1 VKKELTMR
9 RKHSDHQL
17 TEHACLVIWG
27 DYARQLGFL
36 ERFHQLTFRQR
47 KREHSPQGKVLEL
60 LVATL
65 AGLPYLKDISRE
77 AHPIDQDQAVAR
89 AWGQAGWADYSGVSR
104 TMQRLT
110 IAEAQAVIA
119 CLQAVSQPF
128 IDEEVDLALRA
139 EGRVVLDGDLTGI
152 PVSKSSRTYPN
163 PAYGHMDDGLRL
175 GYQAAMVSLRSPS
188 YQRLWLSID
197 HKPGNTL
204 SSSQAEAL
212 VQAAEA
218 RLRRRPWRRTGLLE
232 KRVAQLSLIEQAL
245 RQKMERAQSLW
256 EQAQQQLEHTCAQQ
270 LAVEQQVQQ
279 LEQVYT
285 EKNRPLR
292 PKSKLILARQRVEVL
307 ARRIPGNQKTVEKAQ
322 TRWVKAQAEL
332 ARQQVC
338 QQQAQVRLERFQQD
352 NRHNAKPLPVAIRL
366 DAGFGT
372 WENLGLLIEM
382 GYEIY
387 SKAFSAQTVEVLF
400 QQFGVTSQWEQVGEQ
415 VGMHAH
421 AQALPQ
427 RFWYPVDIG
436 LLRITSPDR
445 LKKGILLHFG
455 PHNVTQD
462 LPGWFHFYNRRQTIE
477 AGIKESKQVFC
488 LHRLKVRSEPGI
500 LLQENFVLF
509 AGNFIRWANA
519 WVSHHGEGTA
529 KEALDL
535 SLLGLKRLVHDGAH
549 TSARVNWDSE
559 GCLLRFSELSFLAGK
574 RLWLPRN
581 SLREKVPAKKFS
593 FFHGFRHFY

>member
-1 VKKELTMR
+1 MR
-9 RKHSDHQL
+9 RKHSHQQL
-17 TEHACLVIWG
+17 TEHACLVVWG

-36 ERFHQLTFRQR
+36 ERFDRLAFRQR

-65 AGLPYLKDISRE
+65 AGLPYLKDMSRE
-77 AHPIDQDQAVAR
+77 AHPLDQDQAVAR

-104 TMQRLT
+104 TMQKLT

-128 IDEEVDLALRA
+128 IDQEVDLALKT

-163 PAYGHMDDGLRL
+163 TAYGHMDDGIHL
-175 GYQAAMVSLRSPS
+175 GYQAAMVSLHSPS

-218 RLRRRPWRRTGLLE
+218 RLGRRPWRRTDLLE
-232 KRVAQLSLIEQAL
+232 KRVAQLSLVAQTL
-245 RQKMERAQSLW
+245 RQKVERAQSLW

-270 LAVEQQVQQ
+270 IAVEQQVQQ
-279 LEQVYT
+279 LEQAYT
-285 EKNRPLR
+285 AMNRPMR
-292 PKSKLILARQRVEVL
+292 PKSKLTLARKRVDVF
-307 ARRIPGNQKTVEKAQ
+307 ARRIPRNQETIEKAQ
-322 TRWVKAQAEL
+322 TRLAKAQAEL
-332 ARQQVC
+332 TRQQAR
-338 QQQAQVRLERFQQD
+338 QQQAQERLERFQQD
-352 NRHNAKPLPVAIRL
+352 NQHNAKPLPVVIRL

-382 GYEIY
+382 GYEVY

-400 QQFGVTSQWEQVGEQ
+400 QQFGVSSQWEQVGER

-421 AQALPQ
+421 AQALPE

-445 LKKGILLHFG
+445 LKKSILLHFG
-455 PHNVTQD
+455 TQNVTQD
-462 LPGWFHFYNRRQTIE
+462 LLGWLHFYNRRQTIE
-477 AGIKESKQVFC
+477 AGIKENKQVFC
-488 LHRLKVRSEPGI
+488 LHRLKVRSEPAI

-519 WVSHHGEGTA
+519 WLSRHGEGSA
-529 KEALDL
+529 KEALAL
-535 SLLGLKRLVHDGAH
+535 SRLGLKRLVRDGAH
-549 TSARVNWDSE
+549 TSALVNWYSD

-581 SLREKVPAKKFS
+581 SLLEKVPAKKS
-593 FFHGFRHFY
+593 LFFHGFRHFY